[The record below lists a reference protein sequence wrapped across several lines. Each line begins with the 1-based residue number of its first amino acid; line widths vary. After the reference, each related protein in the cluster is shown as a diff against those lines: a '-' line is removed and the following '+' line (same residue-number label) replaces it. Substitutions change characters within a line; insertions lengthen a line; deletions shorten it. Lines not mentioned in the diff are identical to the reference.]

1 MNDNEPPLWD
11 YQYRYILYICFVL
24 LLLFLMASLVL
35 AQKPLRRANRGQIT
49 LSECFLE
56 PIAPHYVP
64 YVETYGALIDKLVEC
79 ESGGNA
85 EALGDQGRAK
95 SILQFHEPTFKRY
108 CIDRYNLPNDIWDPK
123 IQRECCD
130 RMLVDNFE
138 RNILHWSCW
147 LIINN

>member
-24 LLLFLMASLVL
+24 LLLFLMGSLVL

-79 ESGGNA
+79 ESGGNP
-85 EALGDQGRAK
+85 EALGDQGRAHG
-95 SILQFHEPTFKRY
+95 ILQFHQPTFQQF
-108 CIDRYNLPNDIWDPK
+108 CVDRYGFTDNIWDEETQKNCCAEMLSNGLEGHWTCSFK
-123 IQRECCD
+123 I
-130 RMLVDNFE
+130 
-138 RNILHWSCW
+138 
-147 LIINN
+147 